1 MKQTTHQVWC
11 QSLLNH
17 GNFSAGLCI
26 KKGSS
31 RAISPAFLQQ
41 FLAIEFF
48 HNFAFLRTGGEGT
61 SSPPCSKLLAQY
73 VCPRSVTDTLPPC
86 FKHVCQCF
94 FLITYQIHLDETK
107 LMTLFHIF
115 GTFLMNFGSW
125 FNKLPGEKCI
135 YLINA
140 GPRINAG
147 STRLIFK

>member
-1 MKQTTHQVWC
+1 MVTFLPACASRKDHLERTLQHFFSS
-11 QSLLNH
+11 SLQLNSSIILP
-17 GNFSAGLCI
+17 FSELVEKEPRHHLVQNCLH
-26 KKGSS
+26 ST
-31 RAISPAFLQQ
+31 
-41 FLAIEFF
+41 
-48 HNFAFLRTGGEGT
+48 FALDQLPIHFLRVSST
-61 SSPPCSKLLAQY
+61 S
-73 VCPRSVTDTLPPC
+73 VSV
-86 FKHVCQCF
+86 F